1 LFTLKN
7 LAKKYLFSGK
17 DFYSQLLVIAIP
29 IIIQNFISSSLN
41 MVDTVMIG
49 RLGETEIA
57 AVGLANQFFL
67 LYNLLIMGIHSG
79 CSVFIAQFWGKGE
92 KEGIRKVL
100 LVGLLASVSVSLLFT
115 VIAFFYPENI
125 VHIFSHDQQVIR
137 EGASYL
143 KVVSISYVF
152 TAISYGFGMA
162 SRSIGNTLL
171 PMLVS
176 ALALSCNTFLNY
188 VLIFGNFGTPQLGV
202 EGAALATVVA
212 RVLEMLL
219 LISIIYQRNEVLRV
233 HLVGL
238 SGISKVYVGRILK
251 TVLPVI
257 LNDGCWAL
265 AFILYSVAYGR
276 LSTQAF
282 AAVQITNTIQNL
294 FLVAVYGIASAASVM
309 VGHKIGAG
317 NNEEGVNY
325 AWRFSA
331 LSWLGGL
338 LIGGSMAAASPA
350 ILSLFN
356 VSPNV
361 YQSALRIQYI
371 TCLVMAIRVFN
382 IVHIVGVLRGGGDVN
397 FALIAE
403 GITMWCIGV
412 PLAFIGAFVLH
423 LPVEWVVAL
432 VMAEEV
438 AKFTAIMFRLLS
450 KRWIKNVVNKL
461 TVQEKGVAQSV

>member
-1 LFTLKN
+1 MFAIKT

-17 DFYSQLLVIAIP
+17 DFYSQLLVIALP

-92 KEGIRKVL
+92 KGGIRKVL
-100 LVGLLASVSVSLLFT
+100 LVGLLASVIISFLFT
-115 VIAFFYPENI
+115 VIALFYPEGI
-125 VHIFSHDQQVIR
+125 IHIFTHDPLVIR

-152 TAISYGFGMA
+152 TAISFGFAIA
-162 SRSIGNTLL
+162 SRSIGNTVL

-176 ALALSCNTFLNY
+176 ALALGCNTFLNY
-188 VLIFGNFGTPQLGV
+188 VLIFGNFGAPQLGV
-202 EGAALATVVA
+202 VGAAIATVAA
-212 RVLEMLL
+212 RILEMLL
-219 LISIIYQRNEVLRV
+219 LISIIYHRSEVLRV
-233 HLVGL
+233 HLVDFRGL
-238 SGISKVYVGRILK
+238 SRAYVGRIFK

-294 FLVAVYGIASAASVM
+294 FLVAVFGIANAASVM
-309 VGHKIGAG
+309 VGNKIGAG
-317 NNEEGVNY
+317 NSEDGVNY

-331 LSWLGGL
+331 LAWLGGL
-338 LIGGSMAAASPA
+338 LIGGLMAAASPA
-350 ILSLFN
+350 VLSLFN
-356 VSPNV
+356 VSANV
-361 YQSALRIQYI
+361 YQSALRIQYV
-371 TCLVMAIRVFN
+371 TSLAMAIRVFN

-423 LPVEWVVAL
+423 LSVEWVVAL
-432 VMAEEV
+432 VLAEEV

-450 KRWIKNVVNKL
+450 KRWIKNVVNEM
-461 TVQEKGVAQSV
+461 TVQKKSVAQTV

>member
-1 LFTLKN
+1 MFTLKT
-7 LAKKYLFSGK
+7 LAKKHLFSGK
-17 DFYSQLLVIAIP
+17 DFYCQLLVIAIP

-100 LVGLLASVSVSLLFT
+100 LVGLLASVSISLLFT
-115 VIAFFYPENI
+115 VIAFFYPEVI
-125 VHIFSHDQQVIR
+125 VRIFSHDPQVIL

-143 KVVSISYVF
+143 KVVCISYVF
-152 TAISYGFGMA
+152 TAISFGFALA

-176 ALALSCNTFLNY
+176 ALALGCNTFLNY
-188 VLIFGNFGTPQLGV
+188 ILIFGNFGAPQLGV
-202 EGAALATVVA
+202 EGAALATVIA
-212 RVLEMLL
+212 RILEMLL
-219 LISIIYQRNEVLRV
+219 LLSIIYHRIEVLRV
-233 HLVGL
+233 QLVDL
-238 SGISKVYVGRILK
+238 RGISKAYVGRILK

-257 LNDGCWAL
+257 LDDGCWAL

-276 LSTQAF
+276 LSTKAF

-294 FLVAVYGIASAASVM
+294 FSVGVYGIASAASVM

-317 NNEEGVNY
+317 DNEEGVNY

-338 LIGGSMAAASPA
+338 LIGGLMAATSPA
-350 ILSLFN
+350 ILSFFN
-356 VSPNV
+356 VSANV

-371 TCLVMAIRVFN
+371 TCLIMAIRVFN

-403 GITMWCIGV
+403 AFTMWCIGV
-412 PLAFIGAFVLH
+412 PLVFTGAFVLH

-450 KRWIKNVVNKL
+450 KRWIKNVVNEMA
-461 TVQEKGVAQSV
+461 VQEKSVAQSG

>member
-1 LFTLKN
+1 VVLT
-7 LAKKYLFSGK
+7 GK
-17 DFYSQLLVIAIP
+17 EIATEPGLQGIEVIA
-29 IIIQNFISSSLN
+29 
-41 MVDTVMIG
+41 
-49 RLGETEIA
+49 
-57 AVGLANQFFL
+57 
-67 LYNLLIMGIHSG
+67 
-79 CSVFIAQFWGKGE
+79 
-92 KEGIRKVL
+92 
-100 LVGLLASVSVSLLFT
+100 LVGPSGT
-115 VIAFFYPENI
+115 GK
-125 VHIFSHDQQVIR
+125 SHHAMWVAQEYGCR
-137 EGASYL
+137 
-143 KVVSISYVF
+143 
-152 TAISYGFGMA
+152 AIIDDG
-162 SRSIGNTLL
+162 
-171 PMLVS
+171 
-176 ALALSCNTFLNY
+176 
-188 VLIFGNFGTPQLGV
+188 
-202 EGAALATVVA
+202 
-212 RVLEMLL
+212 L
-219 LISIIYQRNEVLRV
+219 LISGSRIVAGKSAKREETKTAAVRRAV
-233 HLVGL
+233 FT
-238 SGISKVYVGRILK
+238 ILK

-450 KRWIKNVVNKL
+450 KRWIKNVVNEMA
-461 TVQEKGVAQSV
+461 VQEKSVAQSG